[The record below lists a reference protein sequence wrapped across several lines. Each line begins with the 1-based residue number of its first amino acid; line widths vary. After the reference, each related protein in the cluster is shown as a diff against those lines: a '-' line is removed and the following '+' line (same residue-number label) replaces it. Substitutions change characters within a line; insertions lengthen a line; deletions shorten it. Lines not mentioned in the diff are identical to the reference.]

1 MSAVED
7 INKLVTRGQQYEEQA
22 EGQEGYTAI
31 HMYRLAASSYGDAA
45 RLAEGLV
52 GPYDA
57 STLTY
62 RDLWAVS
69 LKDAGDIEAAILCEV
84 ENIKRHKKTYGLQHD
99 ATLDAMRR
107 LALNYLRS
115 KRYGEAL
122 ELYESVVDV
131 LINKKAEIGVV
142 CQSRTDWA
150 TALFESGTTRN
161 GETHA
166 PVYEPTKTLADHSS
180 HAGRQCECGKFNDG

>member
-7 INKLVTRGQQYEEQA
+7 INTLVMRGQQYEEQA

-31 HMYRLAASSYGDAA
+31 NTYRLAASSYGDAA

-84 ENIKRHKKTYGLQHD
+84 ENIKRHKKTYGQRHD
-99 ATLDAMRR
+99 STLDAMRR
-107 LALNYLRS
+107 LALNYLRC

-131 LINKKAEIGVV
+131 LTNKKAEIGVV

-161 GETHA
+161 GKEHA
-166 PVYEPTKTLADHSS
+166 SA
-180 HAGRQCECGKFNDG
+180 